1 MFERMENAAA
11 RMSQLIT
18 DLLTYSQISRSTR
31 TFDTINL
38 SDVIQQVLSDLETT
52 ISIKKATITIGS
64 LPAIKGDSLQLR
76 QMFQNLLSNS
86 LKYSRAEIPPVI
98 SIECIEAFKETNG
111 EAKNFYEIKISDNG
125 IGFEQENAE
134 KIFKV
139 FQRLHGQSE
148 FPGTG
153 IGLAIVHK
161 VVENH
166 NGFISAEGRPDV
178 GSTFTI
184 LLPKA

>member
-1 MFERMENAAA
+1 
-11 RMSQLIT
+11 I
-18 DLLTYSQISRSTR
+18 
-31 TFDTINL
+31 
-38 SDVIQQVLSDLETT
+38 
-52 ISIKKATITIGS
+52 
-64 LPAIKGDSLQLR
+64 QLR
-76 QMFQNLLSNS
+76 QLFQNLLSNS
-86 LKYSRAEIPPVI
+86 LKYSKAEVSPII
-98 SIECIEAFKETNG
+98 SIECNEVVKQTNG
-111 EAKNFYEIKISDNG
+111 ATKNFYGIKISDNG

-134 KIFKV
+134 RIFKV

-166 NGFISAEGRPDV
+166 HGFISAEGHPGE

-184 LLPKA
+184 LFPGS

>member
-1 MFERMENAAA
+1 MENAAA

-18 DLLTYSQISRSTR
+18 DLLTYSQISRNTPEFH
-31 TFDTINL
+31 TTDL
-38 SDVIQQVLSDLETT
+38 SEIIQQVLSDLETT
-52 ISIKKATITIGS
+52 ITIKKATVTS
-64 LPAIKGDSLQLR
+64 ANLPHIKGDPIQLR
-76 QMFQNLLSNS
+76 QLFQNLISNS
-86 LKYSRAEIPPVI
+86 LKYSKATVPPVI
-98 SIECIEAFKETNG
+98 SVECEEVEKQMNG
-111 EAKNFYEIKISDNG
+111 IIKSFYEIKITDNG

-166 NGFISAEGRPDV
+166 HGFINAEGYPDV

-184 LLPKA
+184 LLPKT